1 MNLQRAIEI
10 AVEAHRTQFDKAG
23 APYILHPLRVMFS
36 VETEEER
43 IVAVLHDVVEDGPGW
58 TFERLEAEGF
68 AASVIDALR
77 LVTKRPEDQGG
88 DEESYLRF
96 VRRTLPNAVARRV
109 KIADIRDN
117 LDATRF
123 KELTEKDCLRMNRYL
138 AALRELGA

>member
-10 AVEAHRTQFDKAG
+10 AVEAHRDQSDKAG
-23 APYILHPLRVMFS
+23 APYILHPLRVMMS

-68 AASVIDALR
+68 PSSVIDALR
-77 LVTKRPEDQGG
+77 LVTKRPEDHGG

-96 VRRTLPNAVARRV
+96 VRRTLPNPVARRV
-109 KIADIRDN
+109 KTADIRDN
-117 LDATRF
+117 LNATRF
-123 KELTEKDCLRMNRYL
+123 RELTEKDRLRMNRYL
-138 AALRELGA
+138 AALHELEA